1 MSRRWSNVFPLAK
14 DGRTSECGNY
24 VGGHILWRGQLED
37 GGELRGGEITLL
49 ISSIFFG
56 YSLGTFLSICNLKW
70 AKIRH
75 MPTPACKIH
84 LSETPFFAC
93 KGLGLDPLCLW
104 LLASWR
110 APLVTLLHPVYR
122 TLLWVAKMFSR
133 TLFILVLGGDI
144 AKNIQ
149 TKLNK
154 FQSSTCLSPSWYK
167 KNLKGSK

>member
-1 MSRRWSNVFPLAK
+1 MIKCFSSCKRWPYKWMRELCGWSHIVAGTARRWRRIK
-14 DGRTSECGNY
+14 
-24 VGGHILWRGQLED
+24 GGDYFAYIKH
-37 GGELRGGEITLL
+37 
-49 ISSIFFG
+49 FFG
-56 YSLGTFLSICNLKW
+56 YSLRTFLSICNLKW

-133 TLFILVLGGDI
+133 TLLILVLGEILPKTFRQNSTSSRVQLALAPVDI
-144 AKNIQ
+144 
-149 TKLNK
+149 
-154 FQSSTCLSPSWYK
+154 